1 MYSLFSSCLL
11 QCCPHGGILFVPIL
25 RPNRQYNDDEY
36 EKYEPRPKIVIDKQ
50 DVGFEPTRSYQ
61 YEGYV
66 GAESTKPRLR
76 VAAQYSEQKKAIIVK
91 VISVH
96 CCDLF
101 VDDVSQVRIYFGS
114 SRAKQQTSV
123 VRGEEPT
130 FNQTFTFTNV
140 EKAELLSTPIRFR
153 ICSRSGKSRMNLRAE
168 GQLEGDKI
176 GKDSPATSLVMLNKI
191 TTIKSEVPV
200 RALKIISFVYIPSI
214 NIHSMVTVADSI
226 PTFLEIIQGCDED
239 CYIMILCFSLLQ
251 Q

>member
-11 QCCPHGGILFVPIL
+11 QCCPHGGVLFVPIL

-50 DVGFEPTRSYQ
+50 DFEPTRSYQ

-66 GAESTKPRLR
+66 GAESTKPRIR

-101 VDDVSQVRIYFGS
+101 VDDVSQVRLYFGTG
-114 SRAKQQTSV
+114 RAKQQTSV

-153 ICSRSGKSRMNLRAE
+153 VCSRSGKSRMNLRAE
-168 GQLEGDKI
+168 GQLEGEKI
-176 GKDSPATSLVMLNKI
+176 GKDSPATNVVMLNKI

-200 RALKIISFVYIPSI
+200 VSSLQYLL
-214 NIHSMVTVADSI
+214 
-226 PTFLEIIQGCDED
+226 FLH
-239 CYIMILCFSLLQ
+239 
-251 Q
+251 

>member
-11 QCCPHGGILFVPIL
+11 QCCPHGGVLF
-25 RPNRQYNDDEY
+25 
-36 EKYEPRPKIVIDKQ
+36 
-50 DVGFEPTRSYQ
+50 FEPTRSYQ

-101 VDDVSQVRIYFGS
+101 VDDVSQVRLYFGD

-168 GQLEGDKI
+168 GQLEGLSLIQFTDYSCNVASLKPLAQTI
-176 GKDSPATSLVMLNKI
+176 RGKT
-191 TTIKSEVPV
+191 
-200 RALKIISFVYIPSI
+200 LKEGLTCNPQ
-214 NIHSMVTVADSI
+214 
-226 PTFLEIIQGCDED
+226 PPLE
-239 CYIMILCFSLLQ
+239 
-251 Q
+251 